1 MGNVTGSWPCVSAFG
16 VRGSSVRNGRHRR
29 YEARIHPLTA
39 SIIAFADEN
48 LARWEGNP
56 VNSKIGEF
64 PQSASGTS
72 LEDPE
77 DLPEAPFMD
86 SFRTATTRPG

>member
-1 MGNVTGSWPCVSAFG
+1 MSQLRWGTSTAHGACVSAFG
-16 VRGSSVRNGRHRR
+16 VRGSSVRNGRHGR

-48 LARWEGNP
+48 PARWEGNP

-64 PQSASGTS
+64 PRFA
-72 LEDPE
+72 
-77 DLPEAPFMD
+77 F
-86 SFRTATTRPG
+86 